1 MEISILI
8 VGIVALMMS
17 YFFYINR
24 NKPNKSS
31 FIYKKL
37 GDKSSKRLM
46 KIIYLMEAII
56 GIIIIIL
63 SFF

>member
-24 NKPNKSS
+24 NKPNTSS
-31 FIYKKL
+31 LIYKKL

-56 GIIIIIL
+56 GIMIIIL